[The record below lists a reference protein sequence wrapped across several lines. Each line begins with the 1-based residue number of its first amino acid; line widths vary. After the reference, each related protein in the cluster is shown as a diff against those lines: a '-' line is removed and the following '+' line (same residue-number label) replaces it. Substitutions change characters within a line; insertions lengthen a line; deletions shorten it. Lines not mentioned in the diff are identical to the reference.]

1 MEAKLSLQ
9 LFKTFT
15 KYDHGIATTNY
26 QNKRWFELYEL
37 GDSICDF
44 SEAEKFSVKY
54 IGSYSLFRARGIME
68 IHGIINLLLS
78 NEQPLSP

>member
-1 MEAKLSLQ
+1 MQCIIETWGLIRRLKHLSMEAKLSLQ
-9 LFKTFT
+9 LIKTFT

-44 SEAEKFSVKY
+44 CEAEKFSVQVYWK
-54 IGSYSLFRARGIME
+54 LFPI
-68 IHGIINLLLS
+68 
-78 NEQPLSP
+78 PLGAE

>member
-44 SEAEKFSVKY
+44 SEAEKFSVQVYY
-54 IGSYSLFRARGIME
+54 IMKL
-68 IHGIINLLLS
+68 HGIINFAITK
-78 NEQPLSP
+78 QIVPPLSLCFTEYPG

>member
-44 SEAEKFSVKY
+44 SEAEKFSVQVYWK
-54 IGSYSLFRARGIME
+54 LFPIPLRNNGNAR
-68 IHGIINLLLS
+68 NY
-78 NEQPLSP
+78 QFAAF